1 MTFFHGLRA
10 VFRKEVRDHLRDR
23 RSMTS
28 AFMMPMLGPIMFALT
43 FTALANMMREDRPLV
58 VAVLH
63 PERAPNLI
71 AFLERSGATIQ
82 PATGNEESEA
92 SIEEEVRSGKL
103 DLALEIPDD
112 YAKKFSEGRSA
123 KLQLVVDNS
132 RSKTHT
138 QVRRVQQILH
148 GYSSQMGSLR
158 LLARGVSPELAN
170 AMQIE
175 EVDVATP
182 EKVAAA
188 MLSVVPLFLL
198 LSVFA
203 GGMYLAIDSMAGERE
218 RGSLEPLLLNP
229 VTRAQVVLGKWG
241 AVVLAS
247 WAALGI
253 AITGFSIALRH
264 VPLQD
269 LGVRAQ
275 LGSHEILGAMLVLM
289 PLGFFASA
297 LQMVL
302 ALFARTYKEAQT
314 YLSLMMIIPMLPAA
328 FLSISPVEGKAWMM
342 LVPVLGHTVLL
353 NEVLRGDAIH
363 YSWAAIAAVVA
374 IAAAALSALW
384 AQRMLSQEKIIF
396 GRGAGA

>member
-1 MTFFHGLRA
+1 
-10 VFRKEVRDHLRDR
+10 
-23 RSMTS
+23 
-28 AFMMPMLGPIMFALT
+28 
-43 FTALANMMREDRPLV
+43 
-58 VAVLH
+58 
-63 PERAPNLI
+63 
-71 AFLERSGATIQ
+71 
-82 PATGNEESEA
+82 
-92 SIEEEVRSGKL
+92 
-103 DLALEIPDD
+103 
-112 YAKKFSEGRSA
+112 
-123 KLQLVVDNS
+123 
-132 RSKTHT
+132 
-138 QVRRVQQILH
+138 
-148 GYSSQMGSLR
+148 
-158 LLARGVSPELAN
+158 
-170 AMQIE
+170 
-175 EVDVATP
+175 
-182 EKVAAA
+182 VAAA